1 MHVLSAY
8 STMCLIVGCIHFFHT
23 SSADSSPYSTPSQ
36 PITKRADEWTNQKET
51 WHHSPER
58 HLGRYCVS
66 TVDSVSLRFVLRLTY
81 LLNTVFLVLFINCF
95 SYA

>member
-1 MHVLSAY
+1 M
-8 STMCLIVGCIHFFHT
+8 
-23 SSADSSPYSTPSQ
+23 
-36 PITKRADEWTNQKET
+36 
-51 WHHSPER
+51 
-58 HLGRYCVS
+58 S